1 MRHNGAD
8 ARLNRLVEHV
18 VELAAGNL
26 GARMA
31 PSAAADRID
40 AVIVGVD
47 MLAEELDSLNH
58 DLEALNRDLEA
69 RVVERTQQLVARTE
83 EVVERTQQL
92 EQAQHQLQRMALYDP
107 LTGLTNRTLLTDR
120 IAQAVAGADRGAAP
134 AVLLLDLDGFK
145 SVNDGFGHAAGDLLL
160 VEVARR
166 LVAVVRDGDT
176 VARLGGDEFAIVLC
190 DATTE
195 EALDVADRILT
206 ALARPVPVGDSSC
219 WVGASIGVCLA
230 TRGQTADTLLRDAD
244 TAMYAAKAAG
254 GRGMALY
261 RPAMHA
267 AALARVRMADE
278 LRTALADGQLLLH
291 YQPIVDLRTGRSS
304 GVEALVRWLHPR
316 RGLLAP
322 REFVPI
328 AEDAGLI
335 VDLDRWVLET
345 AVAQLA
351 SWRADVLHDADFVLH
366 VNVSPVEFRSRRF
379 AADVLG
385 CLARHGVPT
394 RDVALEVTES
404 HMMGEDPQTL
414 QAMEALRTAG
424 VGLAIDDF
432 GTGYSSVGYLRR
444 LFVDVVKIDRS
455 LVEGLDVDPQQ
466 HRVAAAVLAVV
477 DAFGLTAV
485 AEGVETAGEADRLR
499 ALGCRYGQGYLW
511 GRPQPA
517 EIAVD
522 RIVASIR

>member
-1 MRHNGAD
+1 MTVRPDRAD
-8 ARLNRLVEHV
+8 GRLQRLVDHV
-18 VELAAGNL
+18 VELAAGDL
-26 GARMA
+26 GARMR
-31 PSAAADRID
+31 PSPAADLID

-47 MLAEELDSLNH
+47 MLAEEL
-58 DLEALNRDLEA
+58 EALHHDLEA
-69 RVVERTQQLVARTE
+69 RVVERTQQ
-83 EVVERTQQL
+83 VVERTQQL
-92 EQAQHQLQRMALYDP
+92 EEAQHQLQRMALYDP
-107 LTGLTNRTLLTDR
+107 LTGLANRTLLADR
-120 IAQAVAGADRGAAP
+120 IAQAAARADRGAAPP

-267 AALARVRMADE
+267 AALARVRVADE
-278 LRTALADGQLLLH
+278 LRTALAEGQLLLH
-291 YQPIVDLRTGRSS
+291 YQPIVDLRTGRTA

-316 RGLLAP
+316 RGQLAP
-322 REFVPI
+322 QEFVPI

-351 SWRADVLHDADFVLH
+351 RWRTGVLRDADFVLH

-517 EIAVD
+517 EVVVD
-522 RIVASIR
+522 RIAASIR